1 MDLPSKDPAT
11 TELYLSGLSW
21 LSSKAWKSG
30 DVKHPYAAFK
40 SEVSSQALYPTPK
53 WF

>member
-11 TELYLSGLSW
+11 TEFCLSGLSW
-21 LSSKAWKSG
+21 LSSKAWKSL
-30 DVKHPYAAFK
+30 DAKPPYAAFK
-40 SEVSSQALYPTPK
+40 SEVSSQTLHPTPK

>member
-1 MDLPSKDPAT
+1 MDLPSKDPAIT
-11 TELYLSGLSW
+11 KIYLSGLPS
-21 LSSKAWKSG
+21 LSSKAWKNEDS
-30 DVKHPYAAFK
+30 KLPYAPFK